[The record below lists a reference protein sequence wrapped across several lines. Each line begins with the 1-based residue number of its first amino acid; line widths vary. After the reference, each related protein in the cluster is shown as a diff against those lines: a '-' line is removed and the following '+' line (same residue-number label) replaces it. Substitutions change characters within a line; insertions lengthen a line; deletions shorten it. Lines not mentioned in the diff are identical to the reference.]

1 MFGKTHLDMGTGHI
15 YVRPTWFS
23 LFGVL
28 TILFGGFN
36 PSDKYESQLGLLF
49 SIYGKMFQTTNQ
61 HLIILSLSLSRS
73 LSLSLTPSL
82 PRSLSLSL
90 SPSIAFRS
98 GMELLVYAIL
108 THTHMQRENLTT
120 TFLCG
125 KANDKPSIWGWL
137 ESNPFMVQ

>member
-1 MFGKTHLDMGTGHI
+1 MGTGHI

-61 HLIILSLSLSRS
+61 HLIILSLSLSLPLS
-73 LSLSLTPSL
+73 LSHSLPPSLALSLSL
-82 PRSLSLSL
+82 
-90 SPSIAFRS
+90 AFRS

>member
-1 MFGKTHLDMGTGHI
+1 MGTGHI

-61 HLIILSLSLSRS
+61 IWSSQIIVVVSC
-73 LSLSLTPSL
+73 
-82 PRSLSLSL
+82 
-90 SPSIAFRS
+90 
-98 GMELLVYAIL
+98 
-108 THTHMQRENLTT
+108 NLTFHHLVAALRFNTARAT
-120 TFLCG
+120 TTTSDNR
-125 KANDKPSIWGWL
+125 KITAANNTQTQNIK
-137 ESNPFMVQ
+137 

>member
-82 PRSLSLSL
+82 PPSLSLSL
-90 SPSIAFRS
+90 SLHRLQIRYGIIGLCNFDPYP
-98 GMELLVYAIL
+98 YAKRKPDN
-108 THTHMQRENLTT
+108 H
-120 TFLCG
+120 FLM
-125 KANDKPSIWGWL
+125 W
-137 ESNPFMVQ
+137 